1 MLNTVLATSHVPSS
15 QEPDILGEARQSKV
29 NPGQTTLR
37 PNSPDSYEDEGEL
50 HTGQ

>member
-1 MLNTVLATSHVPSS
+1 MLNTVLASSQVPSS
-15 QEPDILGEARQSKV
+15 QEPDVLSEARQPKV

-50 HTGQ
+50 HIGQ